1 MAKLSLNLS
10 VSWEN
15 QDEFNKLLKDVA
27 ETQFAYNKALEA
39 LNGFRPE
46 MKVVTGYNK
55 EEATNKQFDDLETYQ
70 KILEDDVA
78 ELKRSKKKSLFS
90 RK

>member
-15 QDEFNKLLKDVA
+15 QDEFKKLLKDVA
-27 ETQFAYNKALEA
+27 ETKFAYNKALEA
-39 LNGFRPE
+39 LNGFEPE

-55 EEATNKQFDDLETYQ
+55 EEANHEQTYQ
-70 KILEDDVA
+70 KET
-78 ELKRSKKKSLFS
+78 
-90 RK
+90 